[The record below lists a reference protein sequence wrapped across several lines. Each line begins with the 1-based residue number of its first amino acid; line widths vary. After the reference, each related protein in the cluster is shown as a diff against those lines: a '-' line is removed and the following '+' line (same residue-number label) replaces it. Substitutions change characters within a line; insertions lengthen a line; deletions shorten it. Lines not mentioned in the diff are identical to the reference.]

1 MSSNWRRSKMDNFIL
16 DSIVPDI
23 DFPILKPKKI
33 SKFSISKWIDNAKMK
48 ISENIQNKNL
58 QIADW
63 ILNTKIEKLKIPPKT
78 KKLMELV
85 MKSKYSDKP
94 IEYKY
99 SDDKLSE
106 KRNTAFKNNVIIYKL
121 KVLNHDDPLKQ
132 MILLKERKTFLL
144 NKRLILLKGIK
155 CNETLE
161 VKFEKL
167 GSEGRMIEK
176 SFSFTSRPQVIMNKN
191 EIESALQN
199 MRSDIEVRIDRFTM
213 EGSGWSVIDLLNHD
227 LHVNKYDPLVAR
239 SYIKLPAEIQNKKAT
254 INIQNADDRC
264 FIYCLGRALDPSPE
278 KSHLEYVSK
287 HLKMVCESLGLDKI
301 KTPVN
306 EQDLPK
312 IESQLNISINL
323 FSHSDSHIYPIRIT
337 QSIASKH
344 VDLLVTSN
352 SETNHYVWIKNFNR
366 LCYNVTKHKAKKF
379 FCKYCIQHFASE
391 VILKKH
397 MEDCIVLTKCQS
409 IEMPAEGETTK
420 FRSFR
425 ETVKI
430 PFVIYADLE
439 SLLEK
444 LTDTTSSQTET
455 ISTTV
460 ISTDSAEQDKT
471 EKLQKHIACS
481 YGYKVV
487 CCYDKSMSK
496 PFKMYRGLNSINK
509 FFSDIFEEEE
519 EILEKL
525 KQFKS
530 TPMNLTSED
539 QINHKNATNCY
550 VCECIFT
557 AENRKVKDHCHVTGN
572 YRGASCN
579 ICNLGM
585 KITKTIPVIFHN
597 LKGYDSHLLLPEL
610 GKFNKKISII
620 PNNMQTYMS
629 FSVGNK
635 TSYFD
640 KKAGKEVEREY
651 MNLRFIDSFGFMA
664 SSLSQLV
671 VDLKQGGLDKFKNVS
686 EEFGYDTELTE
697 LMTRKGIYP
706 YSFMDGYDKFDIDPL
721 TLTKSNFRSD
731 LTGEDISDKDFEF
744 YKEICNKF
752 NIKTLG
758 EYHDLYLKSD
768 VLLLSDVFE
777 NFRETC
783 FQYYKLDPAHYYSA
797 PGLSWNAC
805 LKMTGIELELISD
818 VDMYLMIEKGL
829 RGGMS
834 VISHRKAEAN
844 NKYMTSYDPEKPS
857 KYITYLDANSL
868 YSWSMIQYLPYGG
881 FKWIDPEMF
890 DLNKVTSDSET
901 GHILEVDLLYPKEI
915 HEANNDYPFC
925 CEHKILENDML
936 SPYAKFI
943 ADKHELSSGKSS
955 KLIASMNNKTKYVIH
970 EMNLKQAVD
979 AGLILTKIHRVIEFK
994 QKPWMKDFID
1004 FNINKRKESKNEFEK
1019 GFFKIMCNATYGRTL
1034 MNLRKRQNISLIN
1047 DATKL
1052 NDCVKKPD
1060 FISSKI
1066 FNENLVAVH
1075 NIKQKLFM
1083 NQPIYVGFSI
1093 LDLSK
1098 YHMYNFHYGFI
1109 KNRYGSDAKL
1119 LFTDTDSLCYEIT
1132 TEDFY
1137 QDMYNNKE
1145 HFDLSDMH
1153 LNTIQKFGK
1162 QESSR

>member
-1 MSSNWRRSKMDNFIL
+1 MLI
-16 DSIVPDI
+16 
-23 DFPILKPKKI
+23 
-33 SKFSISKWIDNAKMK
+33 
-48 ISENIQNKNL
+48 
-58 QIADW
+58 W
-63 ILNTKIEKLKIPPKT
+63 ILNTEIKKLKIPRKT
-78 KKLMELV
+78 KELVKLV

-99 SDDKLSE
+99 SDNKLSE

-167 GSEGRMIEK
+167 GIEGKIIEK
-176 SFSFTSRPQVIMNKN
+176 SFSFTSRPQVIMNRN
-191 EIESALQN
+191 EIESALES
-199 MRSDIEVRIDRFTM
+199 MRSDVEVRIDRFTM

-254 INIQNADDRC
+254 INIINADDKC
-264 FIYCLGRALDPSPE
+264 LIYCLGRVLDPSPE
-278 KSHLEYVSK
+278 KSHLERVST
-287 HLKMVCESLGLDKI
+287 HLKTVCESLGLDKI

-312 IESQLNISINL
+312 IESQFNISINL
-323 FSHSDSHIYPIRIT
+323 FSHSGADIYPISLT
-337 QSIASKH
+337 QSTASKH

-352 SETNHYVWIKNFNR
+352 SETNHYVWIKNFNK
-366 LCYNVTKHKAKKF
+366 LCARVTTDTGKKY
-379 FCKYCIQHFASE
+379 FCKHCIQHFPSND
-391 VILKKH
+391 ILAKH
-397 MEDCIVLTKCQS
+397 MIDCVVLTKCQA
-409 IEMPAEGETTK
+409 IEMPVEGETTK

-460 ISTDSAEQDKT
+460 QSTDSAEQDKT
-471 EKLQKHIACS
+471 EKLQKHTACS
-481 YGYKVV
+481 YGYKIV

-509 FFSDIFEEEE
+509 FFSDIFEEEK
-519 EILEKL
+519 EISDKL
-525 KQFKS
+525 KQFKN
-530 TPMNLTSED
+530 TPMNLSSEEK
-539 QINHKNATNCY
+539 IHHKNAESCY
-550 VCECIFT
+550 VCECSFT
-557 AENRKVKDHCHVTGN
+557 AVNHKVRDHCHVTGK

-579 ICNLGM
+579 KCNLGM
-585 KITKTIPVIFHN
+585 KLTKTIPVIFHN

-620 PNNMQTYMS
+620 PNNKQTYMS

-640 KKAGKEVEREY
+640 KKAGKQVEREY
-651 MNLRFIDSFGFMA
+651 MNLRFIDSFGFMS

-706 YSFMDGYDKFDIDPL
+706 YSFMDSYDKFDINPL
-721 TLTKSNFRSD
+721 TLTKFNFRSD
-731 LTGEDISDKDFEF
+731 LTGEDISDEDFEF

-758 EYHDLYLKSD
+758 EYHDLYLQSD

-834 VISHRKAEAN
+834 VISHRKSEAN

-901 GHILEVDLLYPKEI
+901 GHILEVDLLYPKKI

-936 SPYAKFI
+936 SPYAKSI
-943 ADKHELSSGKSS
+943 ADKHELSSGK
-955 KLIASMNNKTKYVIH
+955 K
-970 EMNLKQAVD
+970 
-979 AGLILTKIHRVIEFK
+979 
-994 QKPWMKDFID
+994 
-1004 FNINKRKESKNEFEK
+1004 
-1019 GFFKIMCNATYGRTL
+1019 
-1034 MNLRKRQNISLIN
+1034 
-1047 DATKL
+1047 
-1052 NDCVKKPD
+1052 
-1060 FISSKI
+1060 
-1066 FNENLVAVH
+1066 
-1075 NIKQKLFM
+1075 
-1083 NQPIYVGFSI
+1083 
-1093 LDLSK
+1093 
-1098 YHMYNFHYGFI
+1098 
-1109 KNRYGSDAKL
+1109 
-1119 LFTDTDSLCYEIT
+1119 
-1132 TEDFY
+1132 
-1137 QDMYNNKE
+1137 
-1145 HFDLSDMH
+1145 
-1153 LNTIQKFGK
+1153 
-1162 QESSR
+1162 